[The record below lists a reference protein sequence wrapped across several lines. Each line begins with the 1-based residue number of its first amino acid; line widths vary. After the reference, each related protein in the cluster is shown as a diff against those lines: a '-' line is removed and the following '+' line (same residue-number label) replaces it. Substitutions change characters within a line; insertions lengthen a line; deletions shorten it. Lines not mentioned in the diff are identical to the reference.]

1 MRKLF
6 FILFSITVSLFCSGQ
21 KAIITLDTNAI
32 LIGEQII
39 FKIECVDIDK
49 AINWPLFNDTIVDG
63 VEIISKSEI
72 DTISNSNT
80 DKKTYSFSQEYLIT
94 SWDSGVYYIAPIKLN
109 SSLSTE
115 GLLLNVMSV
124 STDQNSE
131 IKDIKEPLDA
141 EYEFKDFLI
150 WIILLLTIILIVYL
164 LKKYVFNKKEK
175 VEKKIIKK
183 IVPAHI
189 TALKELNNIEKKEL
203 WQSGKIKQYHSGISE
218 ILRKYMEHR
227 FKFIALELTTDEIL
241 SNIENTISRE
251 EHVELK
257 QVLQRADLAKF
268 AKSKPNEEENKQSM
282 ELAKRFVDKTK
293 KSEKINE

>member
-94 SWDSGVYYIAPIKLN
+94 SWDSGAYYIAPIKLN

-175 VEKKIIKK
+175 VEKKIIKE

-241 SNIENTISRE
+241 LNIKNTISRE
-251 EHVELK
+251 EYVELQ
-257 QVLQRADLAKF
+257 QVLERADLAKF

>member
-6 FILFSITVSLFCSGQ
+6 FILFILTVSLFCSGQ

-49 AINWPLFNDTIVDG
+49 TINWPLFNDTIVDG
-63 VEIISKSEI
+63 IEIISKSEI
-72 DTISNSNT
+72 DTISNSYT

-94 SWDSGVYYIAPIKLN
+94 SWDSGAYYIAPIKLN

-131 IKDIKEPLDA
+131 IKDIKEPFDA
-141 EYEFKDFLI
+141 EYEFKDFLK
-150 WIILLLTIILIVYL
+150 WIILLLTIILIVYI
-164 LKKYVFNKKEK
+164 LKKYVFNKKKK
-175 VEKKIIKK
+175 VEKKIIKE

-251 EHVELK
+251 EHIELK

-293 KSEKINE
+293 KSEKTNE